1 MTVTQ
6 TLQTDLKSERAF
18 SILSEN
24 STVSYLNALLT
35 EVANIDQSKYNGII
49 ITHGSDT
56 IPYTSALLGS
66 VLKGRLEIPLV
77 VVGTMLP
84 LVVPGSDGVYNFA
97 SGVGI
102 IDTFICNKN
111 SDNKEFAEMLRDVFV
126 VDGEIFMAQ

>member
-1 MTVTQ
+1 MISQ
-6 TLQTDLKSERAF
+6 
-18 SILSEN
+18 
-24 STVSYLNALLT
+24 
-35 EVANIDQSKYNGII
+35 KYNGII

-126 VDGEIFMAQ
+126 VD